1 MSHGVVCKYH
11 YRENFRV
18 WLTSVTVWLFFRE
31 GVAKCPC
38 KCGSVSEI
46 YICVGKS
53 AFITKNGMIH
63 RTKAVTAL
71 HHCSA
76 DYIYFETQDAYYHLS
91 FSPFNHTTGVMQVQ
105 VLQAS

>member
-1 MSHGVVCKYH
+1 MKLVKRTEHLNS
-11 YRENFRV
+11 RPLR
-18 WLTSVTVWLFFRE
+18 
-31 GVAKCPC
+31 P
-38 KCGSVSEI
+38 
-46 YICVGKS
+46 ICVGKS

-71 HHCSA
+71 HHNSA

-91 FSPFNHTTGVMQVQ
+91 FSPFNHTTSVMQVQ

>member
-1 MSHGVVCKYH
+1 MKLVKRTEYLNS
-11 YRENFRV
+11 RPLR
-18 WLTSVTVWLFFRE
+18 
-31 GVAKCPC
+31 P
-38 KCGSVSEI
+38 
-46 YICVGKS
+46 ICVGKS

-76 DYIYFETQDAYYHLS
+76 DYIYFETQDDLS